1 MERPPLLFSG
11 KLCYTVAKYQRERII
26 HHMSINLDSLLN
38 SIKTFTLERV
48 LQALLL
54 LLICLIVIRILLR
67 LTERLCSH
75 PRFDPRIRQYLL
87 TALKVLLYV
96 LTVLIVADSLGIPM
110 TSLVALFSVL
120 GLAISL
126 AVQDVLS
133 NVAGGLVILFS
144 KPFQI
149 GDYIETDAC
158 AGTVV
163 AIDLIHTKLD
173 TYGGQRVMMPNSV
186 LSGSKITNYTQLG
199 TRRIDHTV
207 TASYDDAIPAV
218 RAACLKAVAMTA
230 NVLDTPAPQVV
241 VTNYKESSIEYHVRC
256 WSTTD
261 NFWQVY
267 ADVLENIKTCFDAD
281 GVTMTY
287 NHLNVHIVEDDTA
300 K

>member
-1 MERPPLLFSG
+1 
-11 KLCYTVAKYQRERII
+11 
-26 HHMSINLDSLLN
+26 MSTELT
-38 SIKTFTLERV
+38 SILTALKTFTAEKLLSALVLLAICLVVIQVVMRVLTRVLER
-48 LQALLL
+48 
-54 LLICLIVIRILLR
+54 
-67 LTERLCSH
+67 
-75 PRFDPRIRQYLL
+75 PRFDPRLRKYILSAVR
-87 TALKVLLYV
+87 VLLYI
-96 LTVLIVADSLGIPM
+96 LAILIVADSLGIPV
-110 TSLVALFSVL
+110 TSLLALFSVL

-144 KPFQI
+144 KPFQV

-158 AGTVV
+158 TGTVV

-173 TYGGQRVMMPNSV
+173 TYGGQRVMMPNSA
-186 LSGSKITNYTQLG
+186 LSSSKITNYTQLG

-207 TASYDDAIPAV
+207 TASYDDPIPAV
-218 RAACLKAVAMTA
+218 RASCLKAVAMTD

-281 GVTMTY
+281 GITMTY
-287 NHLNVHIVEDDTA
+287 NHLNVHIVEDKTE

>member
-1 MERPPLLFSG
+1 
-11 KLCYTVAKYQRERII
+11 
-26 HHMSINLDSLLN
+26 MSIDFTDLLN
-38 SIKTFTLERV
+38 NLKTFTVERV
-48 LQALLL
+48 LQALVLL
-54 LLICLIVIRILLR
+54 LVCLVVIRIILR
-67 LTERLCSH
+67 LVNRVCSH
-75 PRFDPRIRQYLL
+75 PRFDPRIRRYLI
-87 TALKVLLYV
+87 TTLKALLYV
-96 LTVLIVADSLGIPM
+96 LTILIVADSLGIPM

-144 KPFQI
+144 KPFQV

-158 AGTVV
+158 TGTVV

-173 TYGGQRVMMPNSV
+173 TYGGQRVMMPNSA
-186 LSGSKITNYTQLG
+186 LSSSKITNYTQLG

-207 TASYDDAIPAV
+207 TASYDDPIPAV
-218 RAACLKAVAMTA
+218 RASCLKAVAMTD

-281 GVTMTY
+281 GITMTY
-287 NHLNVHIVEDDTA
+287 NHLNVHIVEDKTE